1 MRANNSH
8 MRYLVTEAKFRHK
21 DRERRQGIYEFYMTT
36 IDKPKAKTLRD
47 LGERLTDLKW
57 ASF

>member
-1 MRANNSH
+1 

-36 IDKPKAKTLRD
+36 IDKPKAKTLLD